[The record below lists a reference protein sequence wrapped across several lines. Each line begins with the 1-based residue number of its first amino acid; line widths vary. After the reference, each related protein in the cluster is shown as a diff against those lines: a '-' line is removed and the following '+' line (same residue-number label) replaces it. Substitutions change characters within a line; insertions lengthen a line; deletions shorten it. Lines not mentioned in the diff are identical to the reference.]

1 VDHKQA
7 SRLVAESHRL
17 LTEGNA
23 RIERQRAII
32 TRLEEVG
39 IGTAK
44 QTQLLTRLIEGYE
57 QQARLAVEALDW
69 LEANAAP
76 RNPPLATPPA
86 VAQFASSHHFTMP
99 THEART
105 SSEAP
110 KTIPGNEENRESNNP
125 TSTASADKTPEQ
137 PKRLSLPSPTRFPR
151 AHWRRGR

>member
-1 VDHKQA
+1 MDHKQA

-44 QTQLLTRLIEGYE
+44 QTQLLTRLIEAYE

-76 RNPPLATPPA
+76 RDPPLATPPA

-125 TSTASADKTPEQ
+125 TNTASADKTPEQ